1 MTELASLLA
10 VAVALTLVIAAVAKL
25 REPDRTAQDFAA
37 LGLPYPRVL
46 ARGVP
51 ALELAVAI
59 ALIVV
64 PGWGAVAAFGL
75 FVLFTALLISLIRS
89 GQPIACSCFGAVS
102 DEPVSWVEVARNVVL
117 LGASAA
123 VVPIDH
129 LERPSFAAI
138 VAFSALAVIAA
149 VGVQLV
155 AFKRD
160 VGVLWSTQL
169 SGEAP
174 AS

>member
-1 MTELASLLA
+1 MTGLASLLA
-10 VAVALTLVIAAVAKL
+10 VAVAATLVSAAVAKL
-25 REPDRTAQDFAA
+25 RQPDRTMQDFDA
-37 LGLPYPRVL
+37 LGLPFPRLL

-51 ALELAVAI
+51 AVELAVAI
-59 ALIVV
+59 ALIAV
-64 PGWGAVAAFGL
+64 PGWGALAAFGL
-75 FVLFTALLISLIRS
+75 LVLFTALLVSLIRS

-117 LGASAA
+117 LAA
-123 VVPIDH
+123 AAAIVPIDR
-129 LERPSFAAI
+129 LEQPGFAAF

-155 AFKRD
+155 AFRRD
-160 VGVLWSTQL
+160 VGVVWSTRL
-169 SGEAP
+169 SGEVP

>member
-1 MTELASLLA
+1 MTGLFSLLA
-10 VAVALTLVIAAVAKL
+10 VAVAATLVTAAVAKF
-25 REPDRTAQDFAA
+25 RQPDRTAQDFAA
-37 LGLPYPRVL
+37 LGLPMPRLL

-51 ALELAVAI
+51 AVEMAVAV
-59 ALIVV
+59 ALLII

-75 FVLFTALLISLIRS
+75 LALFTALLVSLVRS
-89 GQPIACSCFGAVS
+89 GQSISCSCFGAVS

-117 LGASAA
+117 LGATAA
-123 VVPIDH
+123 VVPLDQ
-129 LERPSFAAI
+129 LQPPSFPAI

-149 VGVQLV
+149 VALQLV

-169 SGEAP
+169 SGEVP